1 MLSPLSSSVMLRS
14 VQALGGDG
22 GGNGDGSGGSSIQI
36 ASPDTYS
43 LSRYP
48 VSLLRGA

>member
-22 GGNGDGSGGSSIQI
+22 DGDGSGSGGLRIQI

-48 VSLLRGA
+48 VSFLRGA